1 MREDGDGTCSWQPVP
16 DTDTTYTAGDG
27 LSLSGTEFSVDGAQT
42 SITSVLN
49 SSLTKIGTASAQEYI
64 DFSTTDEITFH
75 VDNTE
80 RFSVK
85 GTGANVT
92 GDLTVS
98 GSYDLTGG
106 DGISISGKTLSV
118 DISELSGMDWS
129 GLPTDPSSLSN
140 GELYLTTCVGTDRNN
155 HEVIAVHFV

>member
-1 MREDGDGTCSWQPVP
+1 M
-16 DTDTTYTAGDG
+16 
-27 LSLSGTEFSVDGAQT
+27 
-42 SITSVLN
+42 
-49 SSLTKIGTASAQEYI
+49 TKIGTASAQEYI

-85 GTGANVT
+85 STGANVT

-129 GLPTDPSSLSN
+129 GLLMTHHHYQV
-140 GELYLTTCVGTDRNN
+140 ETCILQHLRMQT
-155 HEVIAVHFV
+155 VIIMI